1 MTRDR
6 SQTVGAALAV
16 AWLAVF
22 VVADLATPPT
32 LVILS
37 PLFAISPLIASAVL
51 PARPTGAFALLA
63 LVASAFSGV
72 WNGTFGT
79 AQQVVRMVD
88 VALVGL
94 VAVVI
99 ATVRVRRE
107 RRHERVSAIAEVAQ
121 RTILPV
127 LPDRLGEVVTGVRYQ
142 SAAQDAV
149 VGGDLYDYYFS
160 DQHVRFLI
168 GDVRGKGISAIEHA
182 ARVIR
187 AFRQSAATQRT
198 LAEVAEDMSA
208 YLERFFDDEEFVTA
222 LLVDATEHG
231 RLTLVSCGHPPALLV
246 RPDGTAALL
255 EVPPGLPLGLGGPH
269 TVATASWRAGD
280 RLLMYTDGLSE
291 ARDEHGTFLSVPD
304 LAPLLPAGQV
314 GDALDR
320 VLAAVERHV
329 PSGELSDDLAL
340 VLLENTRAPDRS
352 EERALQLAAG
362 GPAVTAQDPQDPH
375 G

>member
-6 SQTVGAALAV
+6 SQTIGAALAA

-22 VVADLATPPT
+22 VVADLATPAR
-32 LVILS
+32 VVVLS
-37 PLFAISPLIASAVL
+37 PLFALSPLIASSVL
-51 PARPTGAFALLA
+51 PARPTGVFALLA

-72 WNGTFGT
+72 WNDTFGT

-127 LPDRLGEVVTGVRYQ
+127 LPEQLGEVTARVRYQ

-160 DQHVRFLI
+160 DQHVRFLV

-187 AFRQSAATQRT
+187 AFRQSAATQGT
-198 LAEVAEDMSA
+198 LAGVAEDMTA

-222 LLVDATEHG
+222 LLVDATQPG
-231 RLTLVSCGHPPALLV
+231 RVTLVSCGHPPALLV
-246 RPDGTAALL
+246 RADGTASLL
-255 EVPPGLPLGLGGPH
+255 EAPPGLPLGLGGPYTEE
-269 TVATASWRAGD
+269 TVSWSAGD

-291 ARDEHGTFLSVPD
+291 ARDKEGTFLSVPD
-304 LAPLLPAGQV
+304 LAPLLRAGHV
-314 GDALDR
+314 DDALDR

-340 VLLENTRAPDRS
+340 VLLEYARVRDRGA
-352 EERALQLAAG
+352 ERELQVAVG
-362 GPAVTAQDPQDPH
+362 GPAVAPPDLR